1 MDVYRQDING
11 KLQDVTTDNFVS
23 IECWTLI
30 NGQMVCGTYYSMGCH
45 MLDILHHE
53 QNSINKRFISEEN
66 ITSIKKGEELVSAV
80 LVKEDE
86 ALPRVL

>member
-1 MDVYRQDING
+1 
-11 KLQDVTTDNFVS
+11 
-23 IECWTLI
+23 
-30 NGQMVCGTYYSMGCH
+30 

-86 ALPRVL
+86 ALPRVLWTFIDNHKIIIITRFIMDKDEVMEALLAVYVVENMT